1 MKFNIKQFISGIS
14 SELIAAG
21 ILLTIY
27 AALVFWVLV
36 FRVTESTL

>member
-1 MKFNIKQFISGIS
+1 MKFNIKQFISGIG

-27 AALVFWVLV
+27 AALVVWVLA
-36 FRVTESTL
+36 FRVTESAL

>member
-1 MKFNIKQFISGIS
+1 MKYNIKQLIREISG
-14 SELIAAG
+14 ELIAAG
-21 ILLTIY
+21 LLLTIY

>member
-1 MKFNIKQFISGIS
+1 MKKNIKQLIREIS
-14 SELIAAG
+14 SELVAAG
-21 ILLTIY
+21 LLLTIY

>member
-1 MKFNIKQFISGIS
+1 MKKNIKQFISGIG
-14 SELIAAG
+14 SEPVAAG

-27 AALVFWVLV
+27 TALVFWVLV

>member
-1 MKFNIKQFISGIS
+1 MKYNIKHLIREISG
-14 SELIAAG
+14 ELIAAG

-36 FRVTESTL
+36 IRVTESTL